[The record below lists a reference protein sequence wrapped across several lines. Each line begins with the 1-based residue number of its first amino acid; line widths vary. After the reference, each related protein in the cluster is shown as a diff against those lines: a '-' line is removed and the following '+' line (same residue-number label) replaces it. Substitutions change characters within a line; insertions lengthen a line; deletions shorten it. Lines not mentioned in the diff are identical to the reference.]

1 MKNRRAIS
9 TVVGA
14 VFFVIAMTIA
24 ISYISY
30 SMDTL
35 DKFVQTVMVKSSL
48 NQDRVNED
56 LQITKATI
64 DGNKFNLTI
73 MNEGTVPI
81 HLIRL
86 WVTNQ
91 TDNTVFKRD
100 LDLHIKPSEQKIKIG
115 QSVDLYAN
123 TNSEYKLK
131 VVTSRGTSS
140 GLFLSSDVD
149 TNIQLIGPAQIAPD
163 VQFTTTTIISN
174 NSTQPNA
181 INDLT
186 PYMQI
191 DAGAVASSLN
201 IDPTDIENL
210 GRGETAVFTQIHTAP
225 SAETTIT
232 FNASYVGAPTGS
244 FDRANVVVKNVEV
257 GSAATAEWSENV
269 KRVGILISGI
279 PNPVSGKGD
288 TGIVKFGLGVINPL
302 DRDVLVYGVGIQS
315 SQKLFEKNPES
326 GSTPSS
332 GWNFLVGTGAS
343 SLLYWD
349 DTTPVTVSAGGIE
362 EFKFRQDVHGSSV
375 WENGIIIEALTSV
388 GKFTSRQTMSV
399 HDSWPSVQVY
409 YASDGSSE
417 SAARNSWGYVMKNI
431 PDAGPRVFNVTVES
445 NSDQNMDSLVQLVII
460 TPTDFGV
467 PTHYGSNSGW
477 NIGGASIV
485 QNVDLSHIIKV
496 ETSAFLGQNTRVY
509 QFEATMPAVSQPEL
523 YVLQTTAVYT
533 DVWGNP
539 IVGNRMIAA
548 ASEAAVQ
555 IVP

>member
-1 MKNRRAIS
+1 MKNRRGLS
-9 TVVGA
+9 TMVGA
-14 VFFVIAMTIA
+14 VFFIIAMTVA
-24 ISYISY
+24 ITYIST

-35 DKFVQTVMVKSSL
+35 DQFAQNIVVKSSL
-48 NQDRVNED
+48 NEERKNED
-56 LQITKATI
+56 FQITKATI

-73 MNEGTVPI
+73 ANEGSIPV
-81 HLIRL
+81 HLSRL

-91 TDNTVFKRD
+91 TDNTVYKRD
-100 LDLHIKPSEQKIKIG
+100 LDLNIKPSEQIIKVG
-115 QSVDLYAN
+115 QYIDLNAN
-123 TNSEYKLK
+123 TNSEYALK
-131 VVTSRGTSS
+131 VVSSRGTSS
-140 GLFLSSDVD
+140 ELFLSNDVD
-149 TNIQLIGPAQIAPD
+149 TNIRLIVPAEVGPNI
-163 VQFTTTTIISN
+163 QFTTTTIISN

-375 WENGIIIEALTSV
+375 WENGIIIEALTSE
-388 GKFTSRQTMSV
+388 GKFTSIQTMSV

-477 NIGGASIV
+477 NIVGSTITA
-485 QNVDLSHIIKV
+485 NPDLSHIIKV
-496 ETSAFLGQNTRVY
+496 ETSAPLNKNTQVY
-509 QFEATMPAVSQPEL
+509 QFQGTMPTVTEDTL
-523 YVLQTTAVYT
+523 YVLQTTSIFT
-533 DVWGNP
+533 DAWGSP
-539 IVGNRMIAA
+539 AGNRMISAA
-548 ASEAAVQ
+548 AEAAVQ
-555 IVP
+555 VVP